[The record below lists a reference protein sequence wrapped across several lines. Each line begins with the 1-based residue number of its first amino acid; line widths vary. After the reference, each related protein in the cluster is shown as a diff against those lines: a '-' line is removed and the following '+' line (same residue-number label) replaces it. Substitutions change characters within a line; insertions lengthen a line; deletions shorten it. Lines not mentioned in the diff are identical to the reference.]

1 MNDQTKWLQSNATD
15 ILDELSLQIDQS
27 HDFFA
32 FFVGTE
38 DSKISLQRFYETLNI
53 LETTNDPKST
63 AQRMCLPE
71 ELVNYWYENALNL
84 ANIKS
89 KKGIHVY
96 LVLIAQPT

>member
-53 LETTNDPKST
+53 LETTNDPKSA

-71 ELVNYWYENALNL
+71 ELVNCWYENALNL

-89 KKGIHVY
+89 KKGIPVY